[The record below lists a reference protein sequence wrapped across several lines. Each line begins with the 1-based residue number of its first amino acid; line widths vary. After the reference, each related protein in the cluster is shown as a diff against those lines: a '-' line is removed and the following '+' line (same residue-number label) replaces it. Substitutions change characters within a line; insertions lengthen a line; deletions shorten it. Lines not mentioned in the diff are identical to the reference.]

1 LIRVE
6 RDLATERVR
15 HLAGAENLE
24 FIRGL
29 LGALIARGELQLP
42 VLPEVAA
49 RVVAVAGSPD
59 TDAFALARL
68 IVGDQSLAAHVM
80 RVATSAINQPRH
92 RIESLQQAIS
102 WLGMAVI
109 SDIAFTVAVQ
119 GKLLNVPGQKARV
132 RSMWKQAVAAALWAR
147 VVADAAGFKADV
159 SYLSGLLH
167 EIGKPACVQSIVE
180 VSRRTSTP
188 LADDEFDQLIAEFHV
203 PVGAQLAANW
213 HLPDSVVVVVR
224 DWRNWQAATERREAC
239 AIVHLAHQLAELMGA
254 NSGLLA
260 AEALG
265 ADPAVTH
272 LGFSRTEILALCG
285 QTEHV
290 RALVDGY

>member
-1 LIRVE
+1 MPTKRVQ
-6 RDLATERVR
+6 R
-15 HLAGAENLE
+15 LAGADNLE
-24 FIRGL
+24 FVRGVFH
-29 LGALIARGELQLP
+29 ALMTRGELHLP

-49 RVVAVAGSPD
+49 RVVAVAGNPD
-59 TDAFALARL
+59 TESAGLARL

-132 RSMWKQAVAAALWAR
+132 RLMWRHAVATALWAR
-147 VVADAAGFKADV
+147 VVADSLGSRADA

-167 EIGKPACVQSIVE
+167 EIGKPACVQVIVE
-180 VSRRTSTP
+180 LSGRTATP
-188 LADDEFDQLIAEFHV
+188 LSDEEFDALIAEFHV
-203 PVGAQLAANW
+203 EVGAQLALSW
-213 HLPDSVVVVVR
+213 HLPENVVAVVR
-224 DWRNWQAATERREAC
+224 DWANWSEAKEEREAC
-239 AIVHLAHQLAELMGA
+239 AIVHLAHHLAGHMLAGSQMLAEDA
-254 NSGLLA
+254 LA
-260 AEALG
+260 
-265 ADPAVTH
+265 ADPAAAH
-272 LGFSRTEILALCG
+272 LGLGRAEIAKLCA

-290 RALVDGY
+290 RALTDGY